1 MVVSSYTTGMD
12 FLQLKISSYMLMFIS
27 ISRKKQEMSCV
38 CMCVRVCCTF
48 FFLCLL

>member
-27 ISRKKQEMSCV
+27 NVISDNFLSPERNKK
-38 CMCVRVCCTF
+38 
-48 FFLCLL
+48 